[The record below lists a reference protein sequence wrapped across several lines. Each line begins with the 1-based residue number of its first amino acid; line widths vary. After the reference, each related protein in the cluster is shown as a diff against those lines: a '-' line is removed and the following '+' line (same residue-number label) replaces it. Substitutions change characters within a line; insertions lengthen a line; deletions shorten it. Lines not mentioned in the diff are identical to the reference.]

1 TIRNGLKSLQELGY
15 LEYSEVK
22 RGRSVYIQIHSR
34 NPKLKVT
41 SSKPEK
47 PEAPKQAEEA
57 KGEIDAKQNLKNKI
71 SELSQNLTPENIK
84 LIEILT
90 NSLKLL

>member
-1 TIRNGLKSLQELGY
+1 
-15 LEYSEVK
+15 
-22 RGRSVYIQIHSR
+22 
-34 NPKLKVT
+34 
-41 SSKPEK
+41 
-47 PEAPKQAEEA
+47 
-57 KGEIDAKQNLKNKI
+57 DAKQNLKNKI

>member
-1 TIRNGLKSLQELGY
+1 
-15 LEYSEVK
+15 
-22 RGRSVYIQIHSR
+22 
-34 NPKLKVT
+34 
-41 SSKPEK
+41 K